1 MNLSITSKRWNWE
14 APPERAVQTITQKYG
29 LPDAVARILAR
40 RGIAVDDIGSYLTP
54 TLKDL
59 LPNPMQLKDMEK
71 AALRTLAAV
80 QNQQKMIIF
89 GDYDVDGATST
100 SLLIRFLRGLGA
112 NVGYYIPDRI
122 QEGYGPSVA
131 AFQKFIQDGVNLV
144 ISVDC
149 GTAAYEPLQFAKDN
163 NLDVI
168 VLDHHVAEA
177 KLPEAFALINP
188 NRLDEVSEAAC
199 EVRSCA
205 AVGISFL
212 FAVALSKLIK
222 EKDADLAL
230 RLPDLLSLLDLVA
243 LGTVCDVMPLQGLNR
258 AFVKQGLKVLNLRQN
273 QGLKALSD
281 VAGLNE
287 MPSAYHLGF
296 LLGPRINAGGRVG
309 ASELGTKLLTTEDSY
324 EAQRIAHE
332 LNRLNQERQEIE
344 ASVLEEALILS
355 EQQQNHPVLLL
366 AQEGWHEGVIGIVA
380 GRIKDRFHKPTFVI
394 ALDGEKGKGS
404 ARSIPGFDLGTLIH
418 NAHHQG
424 LILGGG
430 GHAMAGGVSVH
441 LDQLP
446 NFHAFLNEN
455 YIRISQETDFSP
467 SLDVDG
473 ILGLHAL
480 KGEILNHLESMA
492 PFGVGNPSPK
502 FLFEGVRLKFW
513 QVVGENHLS
522 LQLSQDDRTSYK
534 GMAFRSVGTPLGEL
548 IQVNRGE
555 PIDIVATLKRDT
567 WGGRD
572 EIQLMIEDMRMSSVT
587 AGRISNVG

>member
-1 MNLSITSKRWNWE
+1 VTLSVTSKRWNYE
-14 APPERAVQTITQKYG
+14 APQERIVQAISQKYEI
-29 LPDAVARILAR
+29 PDAVARILAR
-40 RGIAVDDIGSYLTP
+40 RGIAVEEIGTYLNP
-54 TLKDL
+54 TLKEL
-59 LPNPMQLKDMEK
+59 LPAPMQLKDMEK
-71 AALRTLAAV
+71 AAARTLSAIK
-80 QNQQKMIIF
+80 NQEKIMIF

-100 SLLIRFLRGLGA
+100 SLLIRFLRALGA

-131 AFQKFIQDGVNLV
+131 AFEKFIKDKVNLV
-144 ISVDC
+144 ITVDC
-149 GTAAYEPLQFAKDN
+149 GTAAYEPLQFAKEN

-177 KLPEAFALINP
+177 KLPPAFALVNP
-188 NRLDEVSEAAC
+188 NRLDEMSEAAS

-212 FAVALSKLIK
+212 FAVALTKLIK
-222 EKDADLAL
+222 EDDSDLATQI
-230 RLPDLLSLLDLVA
+230 PDLLSLLDVVA

-273 QGLKALSD
+273 KGLKALAD

-324 EAQRIAHE
+324 EAERIAHE

-344 ASVLEEALILS
+344 ASVLEEALMLS

-394 ALDGEKGKGS
+394 ALDQEKGKGS

-430 GHAMAGGVSVH
+430 GHAMAGGVSVRS
-441 LDQLP
+441 DQLP
-446 NFHAFLNEN
+446 DFHAYLNEN
-455 YIRISQETDFSP
+455 YIRISQATDFSP
-467 SLDVDG
+467 SLEVDG

-480 KGEILNHLESMA
+480 KGDILSHLESMA

-534 GMAFRSVGTPLGEL
+534 AMAFRSVGTPFGDL
-548 IQVNRGE
+548 IQGNRGE
-555 PIDIVATLKRDT
+555 PIDVVATLKRDT

-572 EIQLMIEDMRMSSVT
+572 EIQLMIEDMRISSV
-587 AGRISNVG
+587 AAERVSNVG